1 MEKNKQLHLQELIFS
16 SSNPEISRQ
25 ISKLEKLG
33 EIRKISPR
41 VYSSNFEDAPENII
55 RRNIFLVLGNL
66 YPDAILSHRSA
77 LEFKLTDD
85 FQIFVTHSYTK
96 KVTLPGVTINF
107 LKGESA
113 IEGDKKFSGD
123 LYVSSQERAFL
134 ENLQTSRSANK
145 SSKTLTQDQ
154 LEIKLEKIFQ
164 IKGEEGLNEFRD
176 IAREISEKLRMQ
188 SEFRKLN
195 KIISALLKTR
205 PSKLLTSPVARAR
218 ALGEP
223 FDENR
228 MQLFEKLFIYLKK
241 EVIEELPDKNIDS
254 TSFRN
259 LAFFDAYFSNYIE
272 GTVFEVDEAKE
283 IITSETPLPNR
294 GEDSHDIL
302 GTYKL
307 VSNKKEMSV
316 VPQSGDD
323 LINILQYRHKIL
335 LEARQSKNPGVFKDK
350 NNRAGE
356 THFVDFPMV
365 KGTLKK
371 GFEFYNALKDSFAR
385 AVYMMFLI
393 SEVHPFL
400 DGNGRIA
407 RIMMNAELVNKRR
420 SRIII
425 PTVYRDDYLG
435 GLRKLTRTG
444 NPEIYV
450 KMLNRAQKFSFSL
463 DGSNMERLED
473 QLMNTNAFKE
483 SDEAVLKF

>member
-1 MEKNKQLHLQELIFS
+1 MEKNKQFHLQELIFS

-25 ISKLEKLG
+25 ISRLEKLG
-33 EIRKISPR
+33 EIRKIAPR
-41 VYSSNFEDAPENII
+41 IFTSNFEDTPENII
-55 RRNIFLVLGNL
+55 RRNIFSILGNL
-66 YPDAILSHRSA
+66 YPDAVLSHRSA

-96 KVTLPGVTINF
+96 KVQLPGVSINF
-107 LKGESA
+107 LKGKSA
-113 IEGDKKFSGD
+113 IDGDKKFNAD
-123 LYVSSQERAFL
+123 LYVSGHERAFL
-134 ENLQTSRSANK
+134 ENLQIARSSGK
-145 SSKTLTQDQ
+145 SPKTLTQDQ
-154 LEIKLEKIFQ
+154 LENKLEKIFL

-176 IAREISEKLRMQ
+176 TARQISEKLEMQ
-188 SEFRKLN
+188 NEFKKLN

-228 MQLFEKLFIYLKK
+228 LQLFEKLFVYLKQ
-241 EVIEELPDKNIDS
+241 EVFERLPDKNFDS
-254 TSFRN
+254 VSFRN
-259 LAFFDAYFSNYIE
+259 IAFFDAYFSNYIE

-283 IITSETPLPNR
+283 IIESETPLPNR

-307 VSNKKEMSV
+307 LSSKKEMSI
-316 VPQSGDD
+316 VPKSGDD
-323 LINILQYRHKIL
+323 LINILQYRHKTL
-335 LEARQSKNPGVFKDK
+335 LEARQSKKTGVFKDK

-356 THFVDFPMV
+356 THFVDFTMV

-371 GFEFYNALKDSFAR
+371 GFDFYNVLEDSFAR

-407 RIMMNAELVNKRR
+407 RVMMNAELVKAGQ
-420 SRIII
+420 SRVII
-425 PTVYRDDYLG
+425 PTVYRDDYMG

-450 KMLNRAQKFSFSL
+450 KMLKRAQKFSFFL
-463 DGSNMERLED
+463 DGSDMEKIED